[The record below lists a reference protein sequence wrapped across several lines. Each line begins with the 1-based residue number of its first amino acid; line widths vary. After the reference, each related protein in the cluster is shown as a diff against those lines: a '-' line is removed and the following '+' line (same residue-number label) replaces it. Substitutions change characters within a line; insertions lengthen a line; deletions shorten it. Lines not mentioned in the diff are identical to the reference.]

1 MLLNKVFNIAVVVD
15 WELIIWFT
23 LLLIIPYVL
32 ALFMLLY
39 FCILLHEL
47 AHAITAINNG
57 LKVRRIRLSPL
68 GGFTIIN
75 KNLEDINP
83 EIALKI
89 FMAGPIMSLFLGGIF
104 GITTIFLQPGMLLK
118 TVQVM
123 FLVNIFLGLFNLLPI
138 LSLDGG
144 YALRS
149 FLQRKRSFFDATML
163 TVKTSKYMMGG
174 ILIAT
179 FIFAI
184 IYNSISLLQRAFIVV
199 INILVIIY
207 LYVTIKEEIK
217 NIKSK
222 KKQSKRSKKA

>member
-1 MLLNKVFNIAVVVD
+1 LLLNKVFNINVVVE

-23 LLLIIPYVL
+23 LLLIIPDAL

-57 LKVRRIRLSPL
+57 LKVRKIRLSIL
-68 GGFTIIN
+68 GGFTTIN
-75 KNLEDINP
+75 KNFEEVNP
-83 EIALKI
+83 KI
-89 FMAGPIMSLFLGGIF
+89 TFKILMAGPIMSLFLGGIF
-104 GITTIFLQPGMLLK
+104 GIITVFLQPGILLK
-118 TVQVM
+118 TAQIM
-123 FLVNIFLGLFNLLPI
+123 FLVNVFLGLFNLLPI

-174 ILIAT
+174 IAIAT

-184 IYNSISLLQRAFIVV
+184 TYNSISLLQRVFMVIV
-199 INILVIIY
+199 NILVIIY
-207 LYVTIKEEIK
+207 LYSTIKEEIK
-217 NIKSK
+217 SIKSK
-222 KKQSKRSKKA
+222 KKQSKKPKKI